1 MGTRKERRRER
12 TRMRNDGKERD
23 TEIPRE
29 SFKPSR
35 GRRERNEDRKR
46 GEGVDRRNVSQSY
59 VLHERKGAPLSA
71 APPFSSLIL
80 PLAQGMHGTR
90 TGKGSKR
97 MRESNGQ
104 SGCNLL
110 CPALFVPL
118 NSSSYSPDAYSCQ

>member
-1 MGTRKERRRER
+1 MGTRKERGRER

-23 TEIPRE
+23 TERPRE

-59 VLHERKGAPLSA
+59 VIHERKGAPFSA
-71 APPFSSLIL
+71 APLFSLL
-80 PLAQGMHGTR
+80 FLLAQGTHGAR

-104 SGCNLL
+104 SG
-110 CPALFVPL
+110 
-118 NSSSYSPDAYSCQ
+118 

>member
-59 VLHERKGAPLSA
+59 AIHERKGAPFSA
-71 APPFSSLIL
+71 APPFSLL
-80 PLAQGMHGTR
+80 FFPERRACMERGQGR
-90 TGKGSKR
+90 
-97 MRESNGQ
+97 GQ
-104 SGCNLL
+104 SG
-110 CPALFVPL
+110 
-118 NSSSYSPDAYSCQ
+118 